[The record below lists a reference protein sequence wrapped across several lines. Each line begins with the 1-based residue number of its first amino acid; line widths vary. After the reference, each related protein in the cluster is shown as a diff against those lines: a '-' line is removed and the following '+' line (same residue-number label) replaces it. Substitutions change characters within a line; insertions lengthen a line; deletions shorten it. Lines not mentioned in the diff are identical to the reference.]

1 MRPDRPVVHV
11 GDRLDA
17 AWAVLPADTIFLSP
31 ADRSDL
37 GDDIA
42 TAVSTRA
49 SAPDGT
55 HEDAAATATDPV
67 VVVRVGT
74 ASGSALSHLDTDT
87 SGVLRSIR
95 ARLPEARILVYS
107 AEDDPDAAIDAS
119 RFDAEYVSGR
129 RLIADDETLEA
140 RIADRAT
147 PTETGE
153 PAFLE
158 SFVRIVSD
166 RTTGLEAKLDA
177 LLDLGRARLDLSI
190 GYASRTTEDRFTLD
204 RHRGGSALVESLEDR
219 GVIDSDGSLP
229 LSKTYCRRTV
239 GGYAGVDDAD
249 SDPGDAGGDPGNDAR
264 GAFGGDTVS
273 EPAGTAGGTT
283 DRVSGE
289 SGDASVVAGSGA
301 HEVVAFTD
309 PTEAGW
315 DGDPAHELFGLGSY
329 VGGRVVVDDGVY
341 GTLCFVDEDSRER
354 PFTEDELLFVELLA
368 DWLGRAIER
377 RKDRERREEAVR
389 ELENTL
395 SRIDDGFF
403 ALDTE
408 WRFTYVNDRAA
419 ALLDRPADELIGS
432 VVWDEFPAALGR
444 AYETSYRRAMETQET
459 VSFVD
464 HYAPLD
470 LWTEVTAYPSP
481 EGLSVFF
488 ADVTEQ
494 RRREETLE
502 RLLRTA
508 ERMQRDPDPESVA
521 DRLNDAVDDILGFDI
536 GGVRFFDPDT
546 ERLRLVSTGGDKGE
560 AYADRDPRV
569 PGDGVAGTA
578 FETGETQTYDDLNAR
593 DDGRE
598 YHGIQSVIG
607 VPLGDHGSFVVGSTE
622 PDAFDDSDVSVV
634 ELLAMNATATLDAQR
649 RQERLRTYENALQ
662 NVDDMVCV
670 LDGSG
675 DVTYA
680 TPSFISWLGVDEA
693 ELIGSPLCAVLPD
706 PTADRV
712 AGALDGLVARD
723 AIDAEA
729 HGGEDDDTVC
739 DGTAGDDTAAA
750 DTAGDDSG
758 TDATGRR
765 RIDVTIGGAG
775 GPERHGELRLSA
787 LSGGVSGAVVSLTD
801 TTDLRRTRT
810 ALSRERDRFDRLF
823 ERLPDPVME
832 VSLESEET
840 VVTGIN
846 SAFASQFGH
855 DPSTLRGQSTDA
867 LDIDPDRHHGDG
879 DRDGGTDA
887 AAPADSGRVPAEAKS
902 LDQRVRE
909 EGSVTAE
916 VTRQTVDGPREFLFR
931 GFSYETT
938 DGRRAFGIYTD
949 ITDRKR
955 RERYVRVIN
964 RILRHNLRNEL
975 NVVFGFASEIELTTD
990 DDRIAD
996 FARRIET
1003 TGKRLS
1009 ELAEGA
1015 ATIKHV
1021 VENGSVTDP
1030 DSIPVRPA
1038 AEAVRDRYAEVYPG
1052 ARISVSV
1059 PDDVEIRGDERF
1071 EDALDQL
1078 VENAVAHGSA
1088 GAPRI
1093 EISADRDP
1101 ATGTVTVRVADDG
1114 SGIPEPVRAVITGDA
1129 EVTQLTHNTGIGLWI
1144 VAWIVE
1150 SYGGEIAFGPGIGG
1164 AGTTVT
1170 LRIPA
1175 AE

>member
-17 AWAVLPADTIFLSP
+17 AWAVLPADTISLSP

-42 TAVSTRA
+42 AAVSTRTTT
-49 SAPDGT
+49 PDGT
-55 HEDAAATATDPV
+55 REDAAETATDSV

-74 ASGSALSHLDTDT
+74 AAGSAPSRLDTDT
-87 SGVLRSIR
+87 ATVLRSVR
-95 ARLPEARILVYS
+95 TRFPEAKLLAYS

-119 RFDAEYVSGR
+119 RFGAEYVSGR
-129 RLIADDETLEA
+129 RLTADDETLEA
-140 RIADRAT
+140 RIDDRSSPAAT
-147 PTETGE
+147 GGT
-153 PAFLE
+153 AFLE
-158 SFVRIVSD
+158 PFVRIVSD

-177 LLDLGRARLDLSI
+177 LLDLGRARLDLSV

-204 RHRGGSALVESLEDR
+204 RHRGGSALVESLVER
-219 GVIDSDGSLP
+219 GVIDADGSLP

-239 GGYAGVDDAD
+239 GTSDGLDD
-249 SDPGDAGGDPGNDAR
+249 SDNGPDDSDNGPDDTRD
-264 GAFGGDTVS
+264 AFGGDTDGD
-273 EPAGTAGGTT
+273 PAGDAGGTVG
-283 DRVSGE
+283 RASGG
-289 SGDASVVAGSGA
+289 SDDATVDAGSGSRG
-301 HEVVAFTD
+301 VVAFTD
-309 PTEAGW
+309 PDEAGW

-329 VGGRVVVDDGVY
+329 VGGRVVVDGEVF

-377 RKDRERREEAVR
+377 REDRERREEAVR
-389 ELENTL
+389 ELEDTL

-419 ALLDRPADELIGS
+419 ELLDRPADDLIGS

-481 EGLSVFF
+481 DGLSVFF

-494 RRREETLE
+494 RRREQTLE

-536 GGVRFFDPDT
+536 GGVRFFDDDT
-546 ERLRLVSTGGDKGE
+546 ERLRLVSTGGDKGD
-560 AYADRDPRV
+560 AYADRDPRA
-569 PGDGVAGTA
+569 PGGGVAGAA
-578 FETGETQTYDDLNAR
+578 FETGETQTYDDLKAR
-593 DDGRE
+593 DDDRE
-598 YHGIQSVIG
+598 YHGIRSAIG

-622 PDAFDDSDVSVV
+622 PDAFDDSHVSVV

-675 DVTYA
+675 AVTYA
-680 TPSFISWLGVDEA
+680 TPSFIAWLGVDED
-693 ELIGSPLCAVLPD
+693 ELVGSSLCTVLPD
-706 PTADRV
+706 PAAGRV

-729 HGGEDDDTVC
+729 HGGEDG
-739 DGTAGDDTAAA
+739 DGASDAGGTDS
-750 DTAGDDSG
+750 SG
-758 TDATGRR
+758 TDAERR
-765 RIDVTIGGAG
+765 RIDVTIGGADG
-775 GPERHGELRLSA
+775 ALERHGELRLSA
-787 LSGGVSGAVVSLTD
+787 LSGGISGAVVSLTD

-810 ALSRERDRFDRLF
+810 ELSRERDRFDRLF

-867 LDIDPDRHHGDG
+867 LDIISDRRHR
-879 DRDGGTDA
+879 DRDGGADA
-887 AAPADSGRVPAEAKS
+887 AASADDDPAPAEAKT

-975 NVVFGFASEIELTTD
+975 NVVFGFASEIETTTD
-990 DDRIAD
+990 DERIAD

-1015 ATIKHV
+1015 ATIKRV
-1021 VENGSVTDP
+1021 VEDGIVADP
-1030 DSIPVRPA
+1030 DAVAVRPA
-1038 AEAVRDRYAEVYPG
+1038 AEAVRDRYAEAYPD

-1059 PDDVEIRGDERF
+1059 PGDVEIRGDERF

-1088 GAPRI
+1088 GAPRV
-1093 EISADRDP
+1093 EIAADRDP

-1150 SYGGEIAFGPGIGG
+1150 SYGGEIAFDPGLGG

>member
-17 AWAVLPADTIFLSP
+17 EWATLPADTVSVTP

-42 TAVSTRA
+42 AAVSTQTTA
-49 SAPDGT
+49 SDGT
-55 HEDAAATATDPV
+55 HEDATTATDPV
-67 VVVRVGT
+67 VVIRVGT
-74 ASGSALSHLDTDT
+74 ASGSALSRLDTDT
-87 SGVLRSIR
+87 AGVLRSVR
-95 ARLPEARILVYS
+95 RRLSEAQILAYS

-119 RFDAEYVSGR
+119 RFGAEYVSGR
-129 RLIADDETLEA
+129 RLLADDETLEA
-140 RIADRAT
+140 RIGDRSTSA
-147 PTETGE
+147 ETGGT
-153 PAFLE
+153 AFLE

-177 LLDLGRARLDLSI
+177 LLDLGRARLDLPI

-204 RHRGGSALVESLEDR
+204 RHRGGSAFVESLAER
-219 GVIDSDGSLP
+219 GVIDADGSLP

-239 GGYAGVDDAD
+239 GDGDGLDDAD
-249 SDPGDAGGDPGNDAR
+249 GGLDDADGGLD
-264 GAFGGDTVS
+264 GAD
-273 EPAGTAGGTT
+273 GTA
-283 DRVSGE
+283 DRASGE
-289 SGDASVVAGSGA
+289 SGDATADAGSDARG
-301 HEVVAFTD
+301 VVSFTD
-309 PTEAGW
+309 PVEAGW
-315 DGDPAHELFGLGSY
+315 DSDPAHELFGLGSY
-329 VGGRVVVDDGVY
+329 VGGRVVVDGEVF
-341 GTLCFVDEDSRER
+341 GTLCFVDEESRER
-354 PFTEDELLFVELLA
+354 PFTEAELLFVELLA

-377 RKDRERREEAVR
+377 QEDRERREEAVR
-389 ELENTL
+389 ELEHTL

-419 ALLDRPADELIGS
+419 ELLDRPVDELIGS
-432 VVWDEFPAALGR
+432 VVWDEFPAVLGR
-444 AYETSYRRAMETQET
+444 EYETSYRRAMETQET

-536 GGVRFFDPDT
+536 GGVRFFDDDT
-546 ERLRLVSTGGDKGE
+546 ERLRLVSTGGDKGD

-569 PGDGVAGTA
+569 PGGGVAGAA
-578 FETGETQTYDDLNAR
+578 FETGETQTYDDLKAR
-593 DDGRE
+593 DDDRE
-598 YHGIQSVIG
+598 YHGIRSAIG

-622 PDAFDDSDVSVV
+622 PNAFDDSHVSVV

-675 DVTYA
+675 AVTYA
-680 TPSFISWLGVDEA
+680 TPSFMTWLGVDENDLVGA
-693 ELIGSPLCAVLPD
+693 PLCTVLPD
-706 PTADRV
+706 PAADRV
-712 AGALDGLVARD
+712 AGALDGLVARS

-729 HGGEDDDTVC
+729 HGVEG
-739 DGTAGDDTAAA
+739 ADDTASDASGADAA
-750 DTAGDDSG
+750 E
-758 TDATGRR
+758 RR
-765 RIDVTIGGAG
+765 RIDVTIGEADG

-787 LSGGVSGAVVSLTD
+787 LSGGFSGAVVSLTD

-810 ALSRERDRFDRLF
+810 ELSRERDRFDRLF

-840 VVTGIN
+840 IVTGAN
-846 SAFASQFGH
+846 SAFAAQFGH

-867 LDIDPDRHHGDG
+867 LDITPVRRHGDG
-879 DRDGGTDA
+879 DRAGGTDA
-887 AAPADSGRVPAEAKS
+887 AASTGDGRDPAKAKT

-975 NVVFGFASEIELTTD
+975 NVVFGFASEIETTTD
-990 DDRIAD
+990 DDRIAE

-1021 VENGSVTDP
+1021 VEDGTVADP
-1030 DSIPVRPA
+1030 DTVPVRPA
-1038 AEAVRDRYAEVYPG
+1038 AEAVRDRYANRYPESQ
-1052 ARISVSV
+1052 ISVSV
-1059 PDDVEIRGDERF
+1059 PNDVEIRGDERF
-1071 EDALDQL
+1071 EDVLDQL
-1078 VENAVAHGSA
+1078 VENAVAHGSTD
-1088 GAPRI
+1088 APRI
-1093 EISADRDP
+1093 EIAADRDP

-1114 SGIPEPVRAVITGDA
+1114 SGIPESVRAVITGDA